1 MYTVLFYIE
10 NNLHSVY
17 REAISECHQD
27 HLRKSGGLSYDTD
40 TENCN
45 EYSLGSLYNNPGL
58 P

>member
-1 MYTVLFYIE
+1 MYTVLFYSPYLLDYIE
-10 NNLHSVY
+10 NNLHSMY

-45 EYSLGSLYNNPGL
+45 
-58 P
+58 